1 MTLGAYTIE
10 APVTEIPAALT
21 NGNKRG
27 DWSEAYR
34 AAMRAHGRWVPVIFQ
49 DRATARNLAESA
61 KKQRRPFEVELRD
74 TTVFIR
80 TRPPL

>member
-1 MTLGAYTIE
+1 MTLGAYTIDE
-10 APVTEIPAALT
+10 PVDEVPQQDMAPA
-21 NGNKRG
+21 RRS
-27 DWSEAYR
+27 DWSFAYR
-34 AAMRAHGRWVPVIFQ
+34 AAMRAHGRWVPVRFN